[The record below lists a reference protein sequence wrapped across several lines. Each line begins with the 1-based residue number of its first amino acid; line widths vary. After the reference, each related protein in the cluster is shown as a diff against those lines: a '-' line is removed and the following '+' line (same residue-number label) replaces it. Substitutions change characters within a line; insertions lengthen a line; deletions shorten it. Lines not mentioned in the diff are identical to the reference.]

1 MPDQEIRQRYVS
13 HYSNAV
19 GAFIQDV
26 GEIDASGIPEPHL
39 PLWGS
44 TYETAKLRTA
54 FIGRDA
60 SCWGGMPFFLE
71 SARNDIQTVVPL
83 KMREN
88 EFRANF
94 MLWTNNFGSSF
105 WDTAR
110 EHLAAIYRIAEWKTL
125 EGEKNNEI
133 FQSLV
138 WANANSVE
146 LWSAA
151 AVKRWEAKASK
162 AAKAPKKANFESWTL
177 LKAAS
182 ERHLDSFPAILEV
195 FRPHLAIVMNW
206 KISPIYW
213 GSARKWEA
221 LGDHVNYTRDE
232 SYGTHV
238 FHTAHPTWLSRKKM
252 RRAVFDVIHTKWSA
266 LQAGN

>member
-1 MPDQEIRQRYVS
+1 MPDQEIIQRYVA
-13 HYSNAV
+13 HYSKAV
-19 GAFIQDV
+19 AAFIHEV
-26 GEIDASGIPEPHL
+26 GEVDASGIPEPHL

-44 TYETAKLRTA
+44 TYETAKLRTV

-71 SARNDIQTVVPL
+71 SARNDIQTVIPL
-83 KMREN
+83 KMRQK
-88 EFRANF
+88 EFRDDF
-94 MLWTNNFGSSF
+94 VLWTNNFGTSF

-110 EHLAAIYRIAEWKTL
+110 QHMAAIHHVADWKML
-125 EGEKNNEI
+125 EEEKKNEI
-133 FQSLV
+133 LQSLV

-146 LWSAA
+146 LWTAS
-151 AVKRWEAKASK
+151 AVKRWETKASK
-162 AAKAPKKANFESWTL
+162 AAKASKRANFESWKR

-182 ERHLDSFPAILEV
+182 ERQLDSFPAILEV

-206 KISPIYW
+206 RISPNYW

-252 RRAVFDVIHTKWSA
+252 RGVVFDVIHTKWSA
-266 LQAGN
+266 LQVGN